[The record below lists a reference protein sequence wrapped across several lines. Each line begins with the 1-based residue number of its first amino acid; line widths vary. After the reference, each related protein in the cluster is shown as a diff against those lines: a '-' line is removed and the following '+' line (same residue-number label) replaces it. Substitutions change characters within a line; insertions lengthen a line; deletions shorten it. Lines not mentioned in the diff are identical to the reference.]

1 MDQGRVCKDVDAL
14 PECFLGK
21 RAEMVFKS
29 MKSPTQVAE
38 VIVLGGSL
46 DST

>member
-1 MDQGRVCKDVDAL
+1 MDQGRVCNNVDAL
-14 PECFLGK
+14 PKCCPEK

-29 MKSPTQVAE
+29 MRSPTQVAE